1 MEKKNST
8 LNRLFQNKKILIY
21 SVALLALLSILAF
34 IWLPAQKPQTLIPLS
49 TIASDINNN
58 KVSKIEDTLVTGD
71 LVIHYRDGSVEK
83 SLRDANESL
92 LEQLNLLGVQ
102 SDQIAK
108 VQFEMVQSASLKT
121 SKAVSSLGSIA
132 VVGILAFMAYRLIE
146 NGPGKKKDF
155 TEGVIPPVRFHDVAG
170 MEENLQ
176 ELRDIVTFLKEG
188 DKYAEM
194 GAKMP
199 RGILLV
205 GDPGTGKT
213 LIAKAVAGEA
223 GVPFFA
229 ISGSEFVEVF
239 AGVGAGRVRSL
250 FKKARKSAP
259 CIIFI
264 DEIDAV
270 GRERH
275 SSGSGAEMEQ
285 DQTLNQLLVEMD
297 GFAASENIVIL
308 AATNRVDILDPAL
321 TRPGRFDRRVYVS
334 RPDIK
339 GREAILDVHTQGKK
353 LAEDVN
359 VANIA
364 KATPGLVGADLANI
378 VNEAAILAVR
388 NQHKVIQMTDFEEA
402 VEKNIAGGV
411 QQKNRVLSEEERRII
426 AFHEAG
432 HAIAIHSCEHS
443 DPVYKITIIGR
454 GQAGGY
460 TMSLPE
466 QDSLLMSKNK
476 ILARI
481 TGLMGGRAA
490 EEIFFHDITT
500 GASND
505 LQVATQLA
513 EEMVMRLGMD
523 HSTGLRVFQQPE
535 GLAAL
540 AAPRSSQKTF
550 ETIDEAVKT
559 ILDDCYNQAR
569 QILVDQ
575 CTFVEAVANELLE
588 VETISRERFF
598 ELMSGMIHSGV
609 PAAAEA

>member
-1 MEKKNST
+1 
-8 LNRLFQNKKILIY
+8 
-21 SVALLALLSILAF
+21 
-34 IWLPAQKPQTLIPLS
+34 
-49 TIASDINNN
+49 
-58 KVSKIEDTLVTGD
+58 
-71 LVIHYRDGSVEK
+71 
-83 SLRDANESL
+83 
-92 LEQLNLLGVQ
+92 VQ
-102 SDQIAK
+102 A
-108 VQFEMVQSASLKT
+108 
-121 SKAVSSLGSIA
+121 SKAVSTVFSFGLIG
-132 VVGILAFMAYRLIE
+132 VLTFMAFRLVS
-146 NGPGKKKDF
+146 NGPMKKKEF
-155 TEGVIPPVRFHDVAG
+155 QEGTIPSVRFTDVAG
-170 MEENLQ
+170 MDENLQ

-199 RGILLV
+199 RGILMV

-223 GVPFFA
+223 GVPFYA
-229 ISGSEFVEVF
+229 LSGSDFVEVF
-239 AGVGAGRVRSL
+239 AGVGAARVRSL
-250 FKKARKSAP
+250 FKKAREKAP

-297 GFAASENIVIL
+297 GFSTSDNIIVL
-308 AATNRVDILDPAL
+308 AATNRVDILDSAL
-321 TRPGRFDRRVYVS
+321 TRPGRFDRRVYVT
-334 RPDIK
+334 RPDVR
-339 GREAILDVHTQGKK
+339 GREAILDVHCKGKK
-353 LAEDVN
+353 LAPDV
-359 VANIA
+359 VLAYVA

-378 VNEAAILAVR
+378 VNEAAIHAVR
-388 NQHKVIQMTDFEEA
+388 SGRSEITMKDFEEA

-411 QQKNRVLSEEERRII
+411 QNKNRVMSERERSIV

-432 HAIAIHSCEHS
+432 HAITIHACEHS
-443 DPVYKITIIGR
+443 DPVYKITIIPR
-454 GQAGGY
+454 GQSGGY

-466 QDSLLMSKNK
+466 QDNMLVSKNK

-490 EEIFFHDITT
+490 EEIFFNDITS

-505 LQVATQLA
+505 LHVATQLA

-523 HSTGLRVFQQPE
+523 DAAGLRVFQQPQ

-550 ETIDEAVKT
+550 ETLDEAVKS
-559 ILDDCYNQAR
+559 ILDECYAKAR
-569 QILVDQ
+569 NSLNEKRFLVE
-575 CTFVEAVANELLE
+575 CVAKELLE
-588 VETISRERFF
+588 VETISRERFVEIMNNEF
-598 ELMSGMIHSGV
+598 IATNPNPGAVYSNTTV
-609 PAAAEA
+609 TEA